1 MAKILCK
8 ERVLE
13 YSNEFKIKVVNL
25 THIEGLQIKQ
35 ISEGLGLHP
44 FMVSRWRK
52 EFREGKLVSDDSRRI
67 LMTLKTPS
75 HLKDKQVGVKALEKE
90 NKRLK
95 KENALLKQWQRYLAE
110 VRKNASGS

>member
-25 THIEGLQIKQ
+25 THLEGLQIKQ

-52 EFREGKLVSDDSRRI
+52 EFREGKLVSDDPRRI

-75 HLKDKQVGVKALEKE
+75 HLKERQEDVKALKKE
-90 NKRLK
+90 NERLK
-95 KENALLKQWQRYLAE
+95 KENGLLKKWQRYLAE
-110 VRKNASGS
+110 ARTNASGS

>member
-1 MAKILCK
+1 MAKILCT

-25 THIEGLQIKQ
+25 TNLEGLQIKQ

-52 EFREGKLVSDDSRRI
+52 EFREGKLVSDDPRRI

-75 HLKDKQVGVKALEKE
+75 RLKKRDEDVKTLQRE
-90 NKRLK
+90 NQRLK
-95 KENALLKQWQRYLAE
+95 KENDLLKKWQRYLVEA
-110 VRKNASGS
+110 RKNDSGS

>member
-1 MAKILCK
+1 VAKILCE

-25 THIEGLQIKQ
+25 TNLEGVQIKQ

-52 EFREGKLVSDDSRRI
+52 EVREGKLVSDDTRRI

-75 HLKDKQVGVKALEKE
+75 HLKKHQDDVKALKHE
-90 NKRLK
+90 NQQLK
-95 KENALLKQWQRYLAE
+95 KENDLLKKWQRYLAE
-110 VRKNASGS
+110 AKKKDSGL

>member
-13 YSNEFKIKVVNL
+13 YSNEFKIEVVNL
-25 THIEGLQIKQ
+25 THLEGLQIKQ

-52 EFREGKLVSDDSRRI
+52 EFREGKLVSDDPRRI

-75 HLKDKQVGVKALEKE
+75 HLKERQEDVKALKKE
-90 NKRLK
+90 NERLK
-95 KENALLKQWQRYLAE
+95 KENGLLKKWQRYLAE
-110 VRKNASGS
+110 ARTNASGS

>member
-1 MAKILCK
+1 MAKILCE

-25 THIEGLQIKQ
+25 TNLEGVQIKQ

-52 EFREGKLVSDDSRRI
+52 EVRDGKLVSDDSRRI
-67 LMTLKTPS
+67 LMTLKTPT
-75 HLKDKQVGVKALEKE
+75 HQQNREEDVKALKRE
-90 NKRLK
+90 NQKLK
-95 KENALLKQWQRYLAE
+95 KENDLLKKWQRHLAE
-110 VRKNASGS
+110 AKQKDSAS